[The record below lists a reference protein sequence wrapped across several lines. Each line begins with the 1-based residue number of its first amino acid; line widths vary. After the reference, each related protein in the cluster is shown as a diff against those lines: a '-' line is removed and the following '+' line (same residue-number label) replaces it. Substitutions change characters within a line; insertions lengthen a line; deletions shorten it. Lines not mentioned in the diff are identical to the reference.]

1 MSPSYLPSPG
11 QGLAASTAQFCAM
24 LKAAWSSTSFAGD
37 ELAAYAAA
45 DIVRETRHG
54 VALLSAT
61 ALVFLGVAAL
71 FSSLF
76 NLGESYT
83 YTYAVLAA
91 LALHVRI
98 SATRVSEVRALNLLA
113 MLLLVVSGSSLVL
126 LARQAGQ
133 LHLVLLLSVA
143 VLLMMVPLVPW
154 GLREAL
160 VTSGAIYLMFTSL
173 TFFSKLHFAAVDLW
187 ALQCL
192 MLMAATVALALVTR
206 ALGLRK
212 HDFEMRFGLEQAHSK
227 MEALANLDHL
237 TGAWNRR
244 YLELNFDR
252 AVACHHGAGI
262 ASYFGLFDID
272 GFKQLNDTHG
282 HRHGDCVL
290 QAVRHAFAHLDGE
303 GEYLVRLGGDEFAFL
318 IAGPDAERRIDEAV
332 AAIGPLAR
340 RGSPGCPADVA
351 PTVSIGLIALAADAP
366 LNLEQAYA
374 RADSLLYDV
383 KRAGGDGVKRALRG
397 PA

>member
-1 MSPSYLPSPG
+1 MNLLHLYSPG
-11 QGLAASTAQFCAM
+11 QGLADSTSQFGAM
-24 LKAAWSSTSFAGD
+24 LKAAWSSTSFARD
-37 ELAAYAAA
+37 ELAAYAAP

-54 VALLSAT
+54 VALLSAA
-61 ALVFLGVAAL
+61 ALAFLAVAAL

-76 NLGESYT
+76 KLGESYT

-98 SATRVSEVRALNLLA
+98 SATRVSQVRALNLLA

-143 VLLMMVPLVPW
+143 VLLMLVPMVPW

-160 VTSGAIYLMFTSL
+160 ATSGAIYLMFTSL
-173 TFFSKLHFAAVDLW
+173 TFFSKLRFAQVDLW

-192 MLMAATVALALVTR
+192 MLMAATIALALVTR
-206 ALGLRK
+206 ALKLRK
-212 HDFEMRFGLEQAHSK
+212 HDFEMRFGLEQAHRK
-227 MEALANLDHL
+227 METLANCDHL

-252 AVACHHGAGI
+252 AVACHHRAGI
-262 ASYFGLFDID
+262 ASHFGLFDID
-272 GFKQLNDTHG
+272 RFKQLNDTHG

-290 QAVRHAFAHLDGE
+290 QAVRHAFAALDGE
-303 GEYLVRLGGDEFAFL
+303 GECLVRLGGDEFAFL
-318 IAGPDAERRIDEAV
+318 IAGPDAERRIGEAV

-340 RGSPGCPADVA
+340 STCPAEVA
-351 PTVSIGLIALAADAP
+351 PTVSIGLIALPAEAP
-366 LNLEQAYA
+366 LTLEQAYA
-374 RADSLLYDV
+374 RADSLLYEV
-383 KRAGGDGVKRALRG
+383 KRAGGNGVRQALRV